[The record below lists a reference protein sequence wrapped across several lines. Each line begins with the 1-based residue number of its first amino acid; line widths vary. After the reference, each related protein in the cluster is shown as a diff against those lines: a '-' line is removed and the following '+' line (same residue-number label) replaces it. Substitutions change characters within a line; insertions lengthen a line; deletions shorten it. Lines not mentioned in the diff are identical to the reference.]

1 MKPGNS
7 GGGKAVTPSSRAE
20 GAPAVH
26 RDGDSVELRLA
37 RIRQRARA
45 HRKEAFNNLFTHMD
59 GEMLLYAL
67 EQLEDGKAAGV
78 DGIRVVEYEQG
89 LETRIKA
96 LLDRLHRET
105 YRPLPS
111 RRRWIP
117 KGDGRQRPLGIPA
130 TEDKIV
136 QRALAGVLTEVY
148 EEEFHEFSY
157 GFRPGRGCHD
167 ALRGLGRH
175 IVQDRVNWVVEADI
189 KGFYDNVDH
198 EWLLKMVALRV
209 SDERVLRLIR
219 RMLEAGVMEEG
230 KRLETEKGTPQ
241 GGVISPLLANI
252 YLHYALDEWFA
263 KVVKRGCQ
271 GEAYLVRYADDFV
284 ACFQYEAD
292 ARRFRRAL
300 DGRLGKFQ
308 LEVEPSKTR
317 MLRFGRFAKRDAER
331 RGERVTVFDF
341 LGLTHY
347 CGTSRAGR
355 FKLKWR
361 TSKKRLRAKLHA
373 MREWIRSHLTLPV
386 AELWRTVNRKLAGHY
401 AYYHVSDNWTGVQ
414 QFRWRTLKALY
425 WGLNRRSQR
434 HSFTWREFVA
444 YVGRYPLA
452 TPRRVVNLNPA
463 PTA

>member
-1 MKPGNS
+1 
-7 GGGKAVTPSSRAE
+7 VTPPSRVE

-26 RDGDSVELRLA
+26 RDGDPVELRLA

-45 HRKEAFNNLFTHMD
+45 HREAFNNLFTHVD
-59 GEMLLYAL
+59 GEMLLWAL
-67 EQLEDGKAAGV
+67 ERLEDGKAAGV
-78 DGIRVVEYEQG
+78 DGISVEDYRQG
-89 LETRIKA
+89 LEARLTL
-96 LLDRLHRET
+96 LLDRLHQGT
-105 YRPLPS
+105 YRPQPS

-148 EEEFHEFSY
+148 EEEFHKFSY

-189 KGFYDNVDH
+189 KGFFDNVDH
-198 EWLLKMVALRV
+198 EWLLRMVALRV

-230 KRLETEKGTPQ
+230 RRLETETGTPQ
-241 GGVISPLLANI
+241 GGVISPMLANI
-252 YLHYALDEWFA
+252 YLHYALDAWFA
-263 KVVKRGCQ
+263 KVVTRGCQ

-284 ACFQYEAD
+284 ACFQYETD

-300 DGRLGKFQ
+300 EGRLEKFH
-308 LEVEPSKTR
+308 LELEPNKTR
-317 MLRFGRFAKRDAER
+317 VLRFGRFAKRDAER
-331 RGERVTVFDF
+331 RGERVAVFDF
-341 LGLTHY
+341 LGLTHH

-361 TSKKRLRAKLHA
+361 TSTKRLRAKLHA
-373 MREWIRSHLTLPV
+373 MREWIRSHLTLPL
-386 AELWRTVNRKLAGHY
+386 AELWTTVNRKLAGHY

-414 QFRWRTLKALY
+414 QFRWRTLKTLY

-463 PTA
+463 PTV